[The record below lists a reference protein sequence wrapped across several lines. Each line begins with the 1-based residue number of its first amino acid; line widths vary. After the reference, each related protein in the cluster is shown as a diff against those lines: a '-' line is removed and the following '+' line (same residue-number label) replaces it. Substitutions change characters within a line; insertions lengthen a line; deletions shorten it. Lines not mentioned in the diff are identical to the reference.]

1 MFRQPKPF
9 YMIFF
14 IEMWER
20 FGYYGMQ
27 AIMVLY
33 LVKKAGLTDAQAF
46 NTYSAFTALIYSV
59 IAIGGYI
66 GDNILGTKR
75 TILLGA
81 IFLAIGYAIL
91 GIPSQNCM
99 FYGMGM
105 IVAGNGFFKANPSS
119 LLSKCYQEN
128 DPRLD
133 GAFTLYYMAINIGS
147 LSAMLSVPIIES
159 HTNWQVGFS
168 VCSLGL
174 VIGILNYFYFY
185 KTVKHIDS
193 EAGKLPVRFLRTLL
207 PIIVGGVITAG
218 IASYVLRH
226 IIIAH
231 SVLVVMALS
240 ILVMFFVEIAKAEP
254 ELRGKLI
261 AALILIIQ
269 GMLFFILYQQMPTSL
284 NFYAINNI
292 RHFILGFPVNPLSF
306 QALNPFW
313 IFIMSPI
320 LAAIYTKLGSKGKD
334 LSMPSKFT
342 LGVTLCACSFLILS
356 LSKYFADAHGMVS
369 SWWIIISYFFQS
381 TGELLVSGLGLAMV
395 AHLVPQRLMGFIMG
409 AWFMGSASGIILG
422 GFIAGLTSVPN
433 NVPPGLYSLNLYA
446 SVFGKLG
453 LGSLIVAI
461 IMAIFIPKLKKM
473 MQ

>member
-1 MFRQPKPF
+1 MILRSATVLFKQPKPF

-20 FGYYGMQ
+20 FGFYGMQ

-33 LVKKAGLTDAQAF
+33 LVKQMGFSDAESF

-81 IFLAIGYAIL
+81 IFLALGYAIL
-91 GIPSQNCM
+91 GFPNPNSM
-99 FYGMGM
+99 YFGMG
-105 IVAGNGFFKANPSS
+105 
-119 LLSKCYQEN
+119 
-128 DPRLD
+128 
-133 GAFTLYYMAINIGS
+133 
-147 LSAMLSVPIIES
+147 
-159 HTNWQVGFS
+159 WQVGFS
-168 VCSLGL
+168 ICAAGL
-174 VIGILNYFYFY
+174 LVGIANYFYFY
-185 KTVKHIDS
+185 KTVKNIDS
-193 EAGKLPVRFLRTLL
+193 EPGKQPLRFKTLL
-207 PIIVGGVITAG
+207 VIIVGGLVVAG
-218 IASYVLRH
+218 VASYVLRH
-226 IIIAH
+226 LIIAH
-231 SVLVVMALS
+231 IVLILMAVS
-240 ILVMFFVEIAKAEP
+240 ILYLFFAEIGRSEP

-269 GMLFFILYQQMPTSL
+269 GMIFFILYQQMPTSL
-284 NFYAINNI
+284 NFYAINNVQHSI
-292 RHFILGFPVNPLSF
+292 MGFAVNPLSF

-320 LAAIYTKLGSKGKD
+320 LAWGYTKLGAKNKD

-342 LGVTLCACSFLILS
+342 LGITLCSLSFLVLALS
-356 LSKYFADAHGMVS
+356 RYFGNAQGIVS
-369 SWWIIISYFFQS
+369 SWWIIFSYFLQS

-422 GFIAGLTSVPN
+422 GMIAGLT
-433 NVPPGLYSLNLYA
+433 NVPSNIAPGVYSLNLYA
-446 SVFGKLG
+446 SVFEKIGF
-453 LGSLIVAI
+453 GSLIIAV